1 MFAHTE
7 LCPFTRHG
15 SRQSPQ
21 RLFSDVVVDGAGMR
35 VDADE
40 RALVDDPAP
49 AFGLHVRKGSI
60 HGPFRAERVDL
71 EISMKMDLGHCLR
84 ARVSSMSHR
93 GKAGICKHFEPRR
106 RLIG

>member
-40 RALVDDPAP
+40 RALVDDRPQP
-49 AFGLHVRKGSI
+49 LAF
-60 HGPFRAERVDL
+60 
-71 EISMKMDLGHCLR
+71 MC
-84 ARVSSMSHR
+84 
-93 GKAGICKHFEPRR
+93 GKALSMAHFGPKG
-106 RLIG
+106 LILKDP